1 MSKILIVPDVHGR
14 TFWHQAKELV
24 DQVDQ
29 IVFLGDYLDPYP
41 HEGISF
47 NEAFEEFN
55 EILEFKKEY
64 PDIVTLLVGNHDM
77 HYIIDEFM
85 NCSRRNME
93 MQGQLHELYNS
104 NLDLFK
110 LIHTESDW
118 LFSHAGV
125 YKNWMDKYE
134 LTLDDL
140 NLQTFLNSHW
150 PALEDLSWY
159 RGGDN
164 SVGSCIWADIRESVD
179 YGLIPNYKQVVGHTQ
194 LNEKPYISDKIACL
208 DVRRC
213 FILDT
218 ETNEI
223 NEPSEAFS
231 ETIN

>member
-24 DQVDQ
+24 DRVDQ

-47 NEAFEEFN
+47 DEAFEEFN

-64 PDIVTLLVGNHDM
+64 PDLVTLLVGNHDM

-93 MQGQLHELYNS
+93 MQDQLHELYNS
-104 NLDLFK
+104 NLDLLK
-110 LIHTESDW
+110 LIHTEGDW

-134 LTLDDL
+134 FTLDDL

-164 SVGSCIWADIRESVD
+164 SVGSCIWADIRESVN

>member
-14 TFWHQAKELV
+14 VFWHRAMELV

-29 IVFLGDYLDPYP
+29 IVFLGDYLDPYS

-47 NEAFEEFN
+47 DLALEEFN
-55 EILEFKKEY
+55 KILEFKKEY
-64 PDIVTLLVGNHDM
+64 PDLVTLLVGNHDM
-77 HYIIDEFM
+77 HYILDEFM

-110 LIHTESDW
+110 LIYTEGNW

-164 SVGSCIWADIRESVD
+164 SVGSCVWADIRESVN
-179 YGLIPNYKQVVGHTQ
+179 YGLIPDYKQVVGHTQ
-194 LNEKPYISDKIACL
+194 LNEKPYITDKIACL

-223 NEPSEAFS
+223 KELSEEFS